1 MSEREPAAVAG
12 IPETVL
18 DELAQTLT
26 DKIDVLLDR
35 LTDRAL
41 ATPQAGST
49 AWKTQWQSRDSE
61 GGRQEHARRLY
72 VRAVLANRAGIGLA
86 ETTPPVPAPA
96 PPAARRPAAH
106 ARGRTR
112 TMPAAGQLA
121 MF

>member
-49 AWKTQWQSRDSE
+49 AWKTQWQGRDSE
-61 GGRQEHARRLY
+61 DGRREHARRLY
-72 VRAVLANRAGIGLA
+72 VRAVLANRAGIGLT
-86 ETTPPVPAPA
+86 ETPAALPAPVPP
-96 PPAARRPAAH
+96 ARRPAAR

-112 TMPAAGQLA
+112 TMPAAEQLA

>member
-49 AWKTQWQSRDSE
+49 AWKTQWLDRDSE
-61 GGRQEHARRLY
+61 GGRQQHARRLY
-72 VRAVLANRAGIGLA
+72 VRAVLASRAGIGFA
-86 ETTPPVPAPA
+86 ETPAPVPAVA
-96 PPAARRPAAH
+96 PPAARRTPARAKGRRVPAAE
-106 ARGRTR
+106 
-112 TMPAAGQLA
+112 QLA